1 MSDDNELAGTFT
13 FSKAANPKIS
23 FDKISANEYVARYYD
38 SNWLIGLVRKVN
50 CNEKDVEINCLHTP
64 GPSSSF
70 T

>member
-50 CNEKDVEINCLHTP
+50 CDEKDVEINCLHAP
-64 GPSSSF
+64 GSSF

>member
-13 FSKAANPKIS
+13 FSKAANPKIT
-23 FDKISANEYVARYYD
+23 FDKISVNEYVARYYD
-38 SNWLIGLVRKVN
+38 SNWWIGLVRKVN
-50 CNEKDVEINCLHTP
+50 WDEKDVEINCLHTP